1 MDATELAAVQKLLKE
16 LHLYATYGPANAN
29 DPDPFDEIRQA
40 KFGNALPYE
49 ESQDVILD
57 PTKNLPFLPTEILSE
72 IMSHTTPSD
81 LASLRQTSKRF
92 RFAAK
97 SLFGKR
103 LVNSRTLYPTYTSL
117 SSFLALL
124 LVDPSYPHLVRT
136 LSLVSEHAEPN
147 AYGYD
152 WAWEELQNKERTGA
166 TRVDRV
172 IKKCIEMRHERWC
185 ASSAAFVFG
194 GGYRD
199 MLSKFFSPLYQ
210 LSSPSFP
217 IILSFHDLSALR
229 RIFVC
234 LCVCLCVCVCVSRVT
249 HYNPHSPAILFK
261 RLPALQTIHLRKLF
275 LGENIPGPDGIE
287 FLQGALQDLSFYRP
301 GLPVNRVFYGE
312 WQYDMVYQCVTTL
325 IDEYGDE
332 YIWEGAGPQADCRA
346 DATAAVKRAGSK
358 AVVVKAKRGT
368 VEEIDEPDEET
379 SDEISDEEDGD

>member
-16 LHLYATYGPANAN
+16 IRIYATQGPANAI
-29 DPDPFDEIRQA
+29 DPDAFDEIRKAQ
-40 KFGNALPYE
+40 FGKALPYE

-57 PTKNLPFLPTEILSE
+57 PTKKLPFLPTEILSE
-72 IMSHTTPSD
+72 IMSHTAPSD
-81 LASLRQTSKRF
+81 LSNLRQTSKRF

-103 LVNSRTLYPTYTSL
+103 LVNSRTIYPTYSSL

-136 LSLVSEHAEPN
+136 LSLVSEHAAPN

-152 WAWEELQNKERTGA
+152 WAWEELQNREQTGPT

-172 IKKCIEMRHERWC
+172 IKQSIEMRHERWC
-185 ASSAAFVFG
+185 ASSASFVFG

-199 MLSKFFSPLYQ
+199 ML
-210 LSSPSFP
+210 
-217 IILSFHDLSALR
+217 
-229 RIFVC
+229 
-234 LCVCLCVCVCVSRVT
+234 T
-249 HYNPHSPAILFK
+249 ILFK
-261 RLPALQTIHLRKLF
+261 RLPALQTIRLRKLS

-301 GLPVNRVFYGE
+301 GLPVNRVLYQE
-312 WQYDMVYQCVTTL
+312 WQYDMVYQCITTL

-332 YIWEGAGPQADCRA
+332 YIWDGAGPQADCKT
-346 DATAAVKRAGSK
+346 DALAAVKRAKSK
-358 AVVVKAKRGT
+358 AVVVKMKRGV
-368 VEEIDEPDEET
+368 VEEIDEDSDNEM
-379 SDEISDEEDGD
+379 SDEGDSDEEMFDEEDDN